1 MYQPYEDSNVFK
13 RLRQNIL
20 EKKYFSYFFFCI
32 SREFKI
38 SKTRPRG
45 EHNKTRIGSPYLREN
60 VIILNPENIAMPLK
74 KRKKKSQNG
83 KYPVVK
89 KSKILLVKF
98 RILCPP
104 AEGLDWRI
112 SIFP

>member
-1 MYQPYEDSNVFK
+1 
-13 RLRQNIL
+13 
-20 EKKYFSYFFFCI
+20 
-32 SREFKI
+32 
-38 SKTRPRG
+38 
-45 EHNKTRIGSPYLREN
+45 
-60 VIILNPENIAMPLK
+60 LNPENIAIPLK

-104 AEGLDWRI
+104 AEGLDWRT
-112 SIFP
+112 SIFLKMKKQFRFSKALFPFQNFPYEKAIKRRSTGDIPKNYVVTNRKSVIFTFI